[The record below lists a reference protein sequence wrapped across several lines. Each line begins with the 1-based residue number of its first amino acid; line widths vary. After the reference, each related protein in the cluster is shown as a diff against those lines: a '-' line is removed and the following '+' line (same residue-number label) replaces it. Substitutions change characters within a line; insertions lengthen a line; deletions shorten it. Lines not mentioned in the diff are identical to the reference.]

1 MGDDP
6 YKPRAYEKAARAVG
20 GYPDDLRELD
30 EQGVLAILGIG
41 KSIAAKVTEYLR
53 TARSPSSSRSAIR
66 CSRGAGDDRDDAL
79 GLKKALAVYEELDI
93 GSVDELVAA
102 AEQGELAA

>member
-30 EQGVLAILGIG
+30 EQGVLAIPGVG

-53 TARSPSSSRSAIR
+53 TGSFAELESLRDQVP
-66 CSRGAGDDRDDAL
+66 AGCGR
-79 GLKKALAVYEELDI
+79 
-93 GSVDELVAA
+93 
-102 AEQGELAA
+102 